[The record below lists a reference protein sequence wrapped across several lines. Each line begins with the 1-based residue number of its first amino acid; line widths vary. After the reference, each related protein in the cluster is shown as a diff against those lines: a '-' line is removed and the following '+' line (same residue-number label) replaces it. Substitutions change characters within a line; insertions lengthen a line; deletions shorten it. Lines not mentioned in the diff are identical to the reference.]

1 MPGTRATRLGETG
14 SGFYASGAG
23 TDRVR
28 WQQGNPRPSTKASV
42 KTADQTAK
50 VRKLYFDRM
59 QVTGNAAVL
68 YVQPNGTPKF
78 VESKDW
84 GAGRGA
90 RRWPGRHHRWS
101 AGDACR
107 QRYRRHR
114 SQAARHRFQR
124 PPAHRLSN
132 TLGLNSSAVV
142 IELATDAVPDAQRL
156 LAALGATQVVVEPI
170 DQDVSALFASTRH
183 PRPSR
188 TPQPTTAESLATGCG
203 RRPRPSAD

>member
-1 MPGTRATRLGETG
+1 MALVGGLVGIIGGPLGMLAG
-14 SGFYASGAG
+14 SGIGAI
-23 TDRVR
+23 
-28 WQQGNPRPSTKASV
+28 A
-42 KTADQTAK
+42 AK
-50 VRKLYFDRM
+50 LRD
-59 QVTGNAAVL
+59 TGFNDHQL
-68 YVQPNGTPKF
+68 
-78 VESKDW
+78 S
-84 GAGRGA
+84 
-90 RRWPGRHHRWS
+90 
-101 AGDACR
+101 
-107 QRYRRHR
+107 
-114 SQAARHRFQR
+114 
-124 PPAHRLSN
+124 RLSN